1 MEIGL
6 HSRDVYQQYLETEKQ
21 QEEAEI
27 ISTSLIVLDRQWSAA
42 TGLPSNFQLSD
53 FDYADAASVSL
64 PHVYYIFRLQLWS
77 LSHNSPSRLISLVS
91 SCRSRFHISEP

>member
-6 HSRDVYQQYLETEKQ
+6 HSRDVYQQYLETDEQ

-53 FDYADAASVSL
+53 FDYADASSVS
-64 PHVYYIFRLQLWS
+64 FT
-77 LSHNSPSRLISLVS
+77 VS
-91 SCRSRFHISEP
+91 SVTLPECICDVTHLDTLLLRV

>member
-53 FDYADAASVSL
+53 FDYADASSVSL
-64 PHVYYIFRLQLWS
+64 SQTCYS
-77 LSHNSPSRLISLVS
+77 SRMQT
-91 SCRSRFHISEP
+91 